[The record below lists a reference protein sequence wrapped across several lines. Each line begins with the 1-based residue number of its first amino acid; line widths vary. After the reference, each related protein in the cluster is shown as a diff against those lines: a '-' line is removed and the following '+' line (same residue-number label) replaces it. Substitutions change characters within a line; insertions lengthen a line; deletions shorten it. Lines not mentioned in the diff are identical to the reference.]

1 MLGCIRQ
8 YYIRKVGLNSTLVLL
23 HPTLRRMECYSVVG
37 SCQLLI
43 FCSYVCNFGTH
54 TAYWNDSCSRLLLNC
69 NIYKVLQQ
77 ANVWWLAIIISPTY
91 VSTYISDICEH
102 CQGCKFCYRPNDSWF
117 YTMIARCSY
126 TYRSLIIIK
135 THKHIDA
142 PKTMHESPVATDC
155 IVASTDTIV
164 VMITSG
170 IIVFDNRCT
179 RIKGTGKGMDK
190 DTKCTAAWTWHTSW
204 LCACSDSI

>member
-1 MLGCIRQ
+1 
-8 YYIRKVGLNSTLVLL
+8 
-23 HPTLRRMECYSVVG
+23 
-37 SCQLLI
+37 
-43 FCSYVCNFGTH
+43 
-54 TAYWNDSCSRLLLNC
+54 
-69 NIYKVLQQ
+69 
-77 ANVWWLAIIISPTY
+77 
-91 VSTYISDICEH
+91 
-102 CQGCKFCYRPNDSWF
+102 
-117 YTMIARCSY
+117 MIARCSY

-190 DTKCTAAWTWHTSW
+190 DTKCTAA
-204 LCACSDSI
+204 